1 MKTNGGVSESH
12 MKTDSIRLTQ
22 FSPAAGCGCKLSPDI
37 LRRILS
43 GVETGTPEN
52 TQPSLLVGNDSRD
65 DSAAV
70 DIGNG
75 RALLSTT
82 DFFTPI
88 VDDPREFGEIAA
100 TNAISD
106 IYAMGGTPT
115 VAIAILGWP
124 VDKLAPEVA
133 REVLSG
139 ARAICSKAGITLAGG
154 HSIDISEPIFGL
166 AVSGLVDID
175 HLRRNDSAIDG
186 DALFLTKPLGVGII
200 STAGKRA
207 RATQQD
213 LALASESMRTLNK
226 IGAELSSLEGVTA
239 MTDVTG
245 FGLAGHLTEM
255 MRGSGLDA
263 SIDWSA
269 IPTIGDLETYI
280 TEGCVPGG
288 TDRNFGAIAMH
299 LPPLTDFQRAVLCD
313 PQTSG
318 GLLIAVRPEARD
330 EIASRLNAAGLPS
343 APIGD
348 LSIAT
353 SEQPKLTICA

>member
-1 MKTNGGVSESH
+1 MT
-12 MKTDSIRLTQ
+12 TDSIRLTQ

-37 LRRILS
+37 LHRILS
-43 GVETGTPEN
+43 GVETGIPEN
-52 TQPSLLVGNDSRD
+52 TQASLLVGNDSRD

-330 EIASRLNAAGLPS
+330 EIASRLHAAGLPS

-353 SEQPKLTICA
+353 SEQPKLTLCA

>member
-12 MKTDSIRLTQ
+12 MTTDSIRLTQ

-37 LRRILS
+37 LHRILS
-43 GVETGTPEN
+43 GVETGIPEN
-52 TQPSLLVGNDSRD
+52 TQASLLVGNDSRD

-330 EIASRLNAAGLPS
+330 EIASRLHAAGLPS

-353 SEQPKLTICA
+353 SEQPKLTLCA

>member
-1 MKTNGGVSESH
+1 MTTE
-12 MKTDSIRLTQ
+12 TIRLTQ
-22 FSPAAGCGCKLSPDI
+22 FSPAAGCGCKLSPEI
-37 LRRILS
+37 LRRILT
-43 GVETGTPEN
+43 GVETGN
-52 TQPSLLVGNDSRD
+52 TAGSNASNLAPLLVGNDSRD

-70 DIGNG
+70 DIGGG

-88 VDDPREFGEIAA
+88 VDDPWDFGQIAA

-124 VDKLAPEVA
+124 VDTLAPEIASKVLAGA
-133 REVLSG
+133 RETC
-139 ARAICSKAGITLAGG
+139 AEAGIALAGG

-175 HLRRNDSAIDG
+175 RLRRNDTAMAG
-186 DALFLTKPLGVGII
+186 DTLFLSKPLGVGII
-200 STAGKRA
+200 STAGKRDKA
-207 RATQQD
+207 SSGD
-213 LALASESMRTLNK
+213 LALANQSMRTLNL
-226 IGAELSSLEGVTA
+226 IGAQLSGIDGVTA

-263 SIDWSA
+263 SLDWSS
-269 IPTIGDLETYI
+269 IPTIGDLEHYI
-280 TEGCVPGG
+280 EQGCIPGG
-288 TDRNFGAIAMH
+288 TGRNFESVASH
-299 LPPLTDFQRAVLCD
+299 LPDLTDFQRAILCD

-318 GLLIAVRPEARD
+318 GLLLSVRPEACK
-330 EIASRLNAAGLPS
+330 EVESILEAAGLPS
-343 APIGD
+343 AAIGT
-348 LSIAT
+348 LSPAVSDT
-353 SEQPKLTICA
+353 PSMTLRG

>member
-1 MKTNGGVSESH
+1 
-12 MKTDSIRLTQ
+12 
-22 FSPAAGCGCKLSPDI
+22 
-37 LRRILS
+37 
-43 GVETGTPEN
+43 
-52 TQPSLLVGNDSRD
+52 
-65 DSAAV
+65 
-70 DIGNG
+70 
-75 RALLSTT
+75 
-82 DFFTPI
+82 
-88 VDDPREFGEIAA
+88 
-100 TNAISD
+100 
-106 IYAMGGTPT
+106 
-115 VAIAILGWP
+115 
-124 VDKLAPEVA
+124 
-133 REVLSG
+133 
-139 ARAICSKAGITLAGG
+139 
-154 HSIDISEPIFGL
+154 
-166 AVSGLVDID
+166 LVDID

-263 SIDWSA
+263 SIDWSV

-330 EIASRLNAAGLPS
+330 EIASRLHAAGLPS

-353 SEQPKLTICA
+353 SEQPKLTLCA

>member
-12 MKTDSIRLTQ
+12 MTTDSIRLTQ

-37 LRRILS
+37 LHRILS

-52 TQPSLLVGNDSRD
+52 TQASLLVGNDSRD

-213 LALASESMRTLNK
+213 LALASREHAHVKQNWSR
-226 IGAELSSLEGVTA
+226 IIVPRRRHGYDRCHRFWAGRSSYR
-239 MTDVTG
+239 D
-245 FGLAGHLTEM
+245 
-255 MRGSGLDA
+255 DA
-263 SIDWSA
+263 W
-269 IPTIGDLETYI
+269 
-280 TEGCVPGG
+280 
-288 TDRNFGAIAMH
+288 
-299 LPPLTDFQRAVLCD
+299 QRPRRQHRLVSD
-313 PQTSG
+313 PH
-318 GLLIAVRPEARD
+318 
-330 EIASRLNAAGLPS
+330 NW
-343 APIGD
+343 
-348 LSIAT
+348 
-353 SEQPKLTICA
+353 

>member
-1 MKTNGGVSESH
+1 MTTE
-12 MKTDSIRLTQ
+12 TIRLTQ
-22 FSPAAGCGCKLSPDI
+22 FSPAAGCGCKLSPEV
-37 LRRILS
+37 LRRILT
-43 GVETGTPEN
+43 GVETGGAGDESTNN
-52 TQPSLLVGNDSRD
+52 TVALLVGNDSRD

-70 DIGNG
+70 DIGDG

-88 VDDPREFGEIAA
+88 VDDPWDFGQIAA

-124 VDKLAPEVA
+124 VDTLAPEVA
-133 REVLSG
+133 SKVLAG
-139 ARAICSKAGITLAGG
+139 ARATCAEAGIALAGG

-175 HLRRNDSAIDG
+175 RLRRNDTAMEG
-186 DALFLTKPLGVGII
+186 DTLFLTKPLGVGII
-200 STAGKRA
+200 STAGKREKA
-207 RATQQD
+207 SSQD
-213 LALASESMRTLNK
+213 LARASQSMRTLNR
-226 IGAELSSLEGVTA
+226 IGAELSAIDGVTA

-263 SIDWSA
+263 TLDWAA
-269 IPTIGDLETYI
+269 IPTFGDLPRYI
-280 TEGCVPGG
+280 DQGCIPGG
-288 TDRNFGAIAMH
+288 TGRNFESVATHM
-299 LPPLTDFQRAVLCD
+299 PELTDFQRAILCD

-318 GLLIAVRPEARD
+318 GLLVSVRPEAC
-330 EIASRLNAAGLPS
+330 AQVQSVLQAADLPS
-343 APIGD
+343 TSIGT
-348 LSIAT
+348 LSKAASST
-353 SEQPKLTICA
+353 PKMMLRD

>member
-1 MKTNGGVSESH
+1 MTTE
-12 MKTDSIRLTQ
+12 TIRLTQ
-22 FSPAAGCGCKLSPDI
+22 FSPAAGCGCKLSPEV
-37 LRRILS
+37 LRRILT
-43 GVETGTPEN
+43 GVETGVSGDDSSTNHPLA
-52 TQPSLLVGNDSRD
+52 LLVGNDSRD

-70 DIGNG
+70 DIGDG

-88 VDDPREFGEIAA
+88 VDDPWDFGQIAA

-124 VDKLAPEVA
+124 VDTLAPEIA
-133 REVLSG
+133 SKVLAG
-139 ARAICSKAGITLAGG
+139 ARATCAEAGIALAGG

-175 HLRRNDSAIDG
+175 QLRRNDTAMAG
-186 DALFLTKPLGVGII
+186 DTLFLTKPLGVGII
-200 STAGKRA
+200 STAGKREK
-207 RATQQD
+207 ATSED
-213 LALASESMRTLNK
+213 LAIASRSMRTLNS
-226 IGAELSSLEGVTA
+226 IGAELSAIDGVTA

-263 SIDWSA
+263 TLDWSA
-269 IPTIGDLETYI
+269 IPTFGDLERYI
-280 TEGCVPGG
+280 DQGCIPGG
-288 TDRNFGAIAMH
+288 TGRNFESVATHM
-299 LPPLTDFQRAVLCD
+299 PELTEFQRAILCD

-318 GLLIAVRPEARD
+318 GLLVSVRPEAC
-330 EIASRLNAAGLPS
+330 EEVKLALKTAGLPS
-343 APIGD
+343 NAIGV
-348 LSIAT
+348 LSQAASSTPMMILRA
-353 SEQPKLTICA
+353 

>member
-1 MKTNGGVSESH
+1 MT
-12 MKTDSIRLTQ
+12 TQTIRLTQ
-22 FSPAAGCGCKLSPDI
+22 FSPAAGCGCKLSPED
-37 LRRILS
+37 LRRILT
-43 GVETGTPEN
+43 GVETGKAADKNANNLAT
-52 TQPSLLVGNDSRD
+52 LLVGNDSRD

-70 DIGNG
+70 DIGEG

-88 VDDPREFGEIAA
+88 VDDPWDFGQIAA

-124 VDKLAPEVA
+124 VDTLAPEIA
-133 REVLSG
+133 SKVLAG
-139 ARAICSKAGITLAGG
+139 ARATCAEAGIALAGG

-175 HLRRNDSAIDG
+175 RLRRNDTAIAG
-186 DALFLTKPLGVGII
+186 DTLFLTKPLGVGII
-200 STAGKRA
+200 STAGKREKA
-207 RATQQD
+207 SSDD
-213 LALASESMRTLNK
+213 LALASQSMRSLNI
-226 IGAELSSLEGVTA
+226 IGAELSAIDGVTA

-263 SIDWSA
+263 TLDWAA
-269 IPTIGDLETYI
+269 IPTFGDLERYI
-280 TEGCVPGG
+280 KESCIPGG
-288 TDRNFGAIAMH
+288 TGRNFESVATH
-299 LPPLTDFQRAVLCD
+299 LPNLTDFQRAILCD

-318 GLLIAVRPEARD
+318 GLLVSVRPEVCAKVQ
-330 EIASRLNAAGLPS
+330 SVLKAADLPNT
-343 APIGD
+343 AIGT
-348 LSIAT
+348 LSEAVSST
-353 SEQPKLTICA
+353 PVMTLRG